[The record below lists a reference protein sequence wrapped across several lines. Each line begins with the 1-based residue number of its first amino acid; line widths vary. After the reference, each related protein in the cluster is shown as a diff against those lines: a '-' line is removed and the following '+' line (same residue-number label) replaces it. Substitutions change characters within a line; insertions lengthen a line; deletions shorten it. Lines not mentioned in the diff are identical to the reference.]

1 MRDAQPRMTT
11 HGVPEDALSA
21 LAAGPPRRIGRW
33 MYNVRADS
41 WQWSDTFFAVLGFE
55 PGQVRPS
62 AAVLAAHLRPDDADR
77 GFDAVER
84 AFRTGEPFSFYS
96 RMVDAHGTRRTVLL
110 AGHGEPDGAVH
121 RVHGY
126 LVDLTDAAREA
137 SRTDVEEALAGALD
151 HRAVIE
157 QAKGV
162 LMLAHGVEA
171 DEAFGLLRAY
181 SQDNNV
187 KVRDVCD
194 RLVQLVTK
202 DGRADEGFLRQ
213 VLQIFDEI
221 DDQSADA
228 ALGT

>member
-1 MRDAQPRMTT
+1 MQHADPRVMTSRKSPQD
-11 HGVPEDALSA
+11 VVSA
-21 LAAGPPRRIGRW
+21 LAAGRPRRIGRW
-33 MYNVRADS
+33 TYDVASDS

-55 PGQVRPS
+55 PRQIVPS

-77 GFDAVER
+77 GFDAVES

-96 RMVDAHGTRRTVLL
+96 RMVDAHGTHRTVLL
-110 AGHGEPDGAVH
+110 AGHGEPGDDGSVPQ
-121 RVHGY
+121 VHGY

-137 SRTDVEEALAGALD
+137 SRADVEEALAGALD

-162 LMLAHGVEA
+162 LMLAHGVAA

-187 KVRDVCD
+187 KVRDIAD
-194 RLVQLVTK
+194 RLVELVAK
-202 DGRADEGFLRQ
+202 DGRPDEGFLRK
-213 VLQIFDEI
+213 VLQVFDEV
-221 DDQSADA
+221 
-228 ALGT
+228 G

>member
-1 MRDAQPRMTT
+1 MHDAEPPMTT
-11 HGVPEDALSA
+11 HSGPEAVVSA
-21 LAAGPPRRIGRW
+21 LAAGQPRRIGRW
-33 MYNVRADS
+33 VYDVGVDT
-41 WQWSDTFFAVLGFE
+41 WQWSDTFFAVLGFK
-55 PGQVRPS
+55 PGQVKPS
-62 AAVLAAHLRPDDADR
+62 AAVLAAHLRPEDADR

-84 AFRTGEPFSFYS
+84 AFHTGEPFSFYS

-110 AGHGEPDGAVH
+110 AGHGEPQGSVH

-137 SRTDVEEALAGALD
+137 SRADVEEALAGALD

-187 KVRDVCD
+187 KVRDVSD
-194 RLVQLVTK
+194 RLVQLATK
-202 DGRADEGFLRQ
+202 DGRPDEGFLRK
-213 VLQIFDEI
+213 VLEIFDEM
-221 DDQSADA
+221 DPAV
-228 ALGT
+228 G